1 MKNTDISQAAAALG
15 RKGGSVKSEAKA
27 SAVRANGALGGR
39 PVEYRQFNAYGFLRV
54 KRWDSER
61 REYVQIGS
69 YAGADAVKLAEA
81 CIAADKAA
89 RK

>member
-1 MKNTDISQAAAALG
+1 MTSTDISQAAAALG

-27 SAVRANGALGGR
+27 AAVRANGALGGR
-39 PVEYRQFNAYGFLRV
+39 PVAYRQFNSHGFLRV

-69 YAGADAVKLAEA
+69 YAGPDAVQLAEA
-81 CIAADKAA
+81 CISADKTA